1 MSNRFTPCA
10 GNEGTDMDNGNCR
23 DQAWV
28 QLIREVIASWRLLLG
43 AVVLL
48 LACAP
53 IAVAVVLLLHAP
65 R

>member
-1 MSNRFTPCA
+1 MSNRSSPCA
-10 GNEGTDMDNGNCR
+10 DKKGADMDNGNCR
-23 DQAWV
+23 DEAWV

-53 IAVAVVLLLHAP
+53 VAVAVVLLLLAP